1 MKRSTF
7 LLITACV
14 LFAFGSSMFLSR
26 TFAADFLGLDA
37 TLQINSGLKAM
48 GGLLIGSSVLNY
60 LLRHQQN
67 PEVVHTLLLTNIVTH
82 TLGFIAA
89 SMGVAEGTFTWVI
102 IAPVIVVQL
111 FIVIGSGVYLLGLK
125 NQSRL

>member
-1 MKRSTF
+1 
-7 LLITACV
+7 
-14 LFAFGSSMFLSR
+14 
-26 TFAADFLGLDA
+26 
-37 TLQINSGLKAM
+37 
-48 GGLLIGSSVLNY
+48 VLNY
-60 LLRHQQN
+60 LLRKQQN
-67 PEVVHTLLLTNIVTH
+67 PEVVHILLLTNIVTH
-82 TLGFIAA
+82 VLGIIAA